1 MNKKEYIQKLDLL
14 NLDKKRYCIISGG
27 TMLLYGLKEATEDI
41 DIKVKPDY
49 FLELKNRYQFKK
61 SPKYDYLYELDESTE
76 VAVLDYDDADVRFV
90 DGYPVES
97 LELQLAWMLEQNR
110 PKDKEKINIIRDYLN
125 KTKPNRSKS
134 VSEINLEVSEKCSDL
149 PLEVQASLALIEIS
163 LQNSKA
169 YSETIAD
176 TEGDIK
182 RHEELFD
189 AYGDL
194 IYKAG
199 VSYEKG
205 KHVFIKK

>member
-97 LELQLAWMLEQNR
+97 LELQLRWMVEHNR
-110 PKDKEKINIIRDYLN
+110 PKDKEKI
-125 KTKPNRSKS
+125 
-134 VSEINLEVSEKCSDL
+134 EK
-149 PLEVQASLALIEIS
+149 V
-163 LQNSKA
+163 
-169 YSETIAD
+169 
-176 TEGDIK
+176 
-182 RHEELFD
+182 
-189 AYGDL
+189 
-194 IYKAG
+194 
-199 VSYEKG
+199 
-205 KHVFIKK
+205 KKFLKEHKLGR